1 MFSFTHP
8 AVRAATAAATLL
20 GTIVL
25 VSPLSA
31 ASGDLSQAAA
41 KSPAAV
47 LIVAQASAQAM
58 TAPST
63 SEEAA
68 IASSDRIDAR
78 IKELHQ
84 MLHVT
89 AAQEP
94 PWNNLTQVMRDN
106 AKAMVDLQNQRV
118 ADTQSMSAVE
128 SIKSYA
134 SVIDA
139 HQAGMTKF
147 IPAFTAFYDSLSEA
161 QKKTADSMFRTR
173 ARAEE
178 KKAATKANS

>member
-63 SEEAA
+63 
-68 IASSDRIDAR
+68 
-78 IKELHQ
+78 
-84 MLHVT
+84 
-89 AAQEP
+89 
-94 PWNNLTQVMRDN
+94 
-106 AKAMVDLQNQRV
+106 
-118 ADTQSMSAVE
+118 
-128 SIKSYA
+128 
-134 SVIDA
+134 
-139 HQAGMTKF
+139 
-147 IPAFTAFYDSLSEA
+147 
-161 QKKTADSMFRTR
+161 
-173 ARAEE
+173 
-178 KKAATKANS
+178 

>member
-1 MFSFTHP
+1 
-8 AVRAATAAATLL
+8 
-20 GTIVL
+20 
-25 VSPLSA
+25 
-31 ASGDLSQAAA
+31 
-41 KSPAAV
+41 
-47 LIVAQASAQAM
+47 
-58 TAPST
+58 
-63 SEEAA
+63 
-68 IASSDRIDAR
+68 
-78 IKELHQ
+78 
-84 MLHVT
+84 
-89 AAQEP
+89 
-94 PWNNLTQVMRDN
+94 MRDN